1 MPMETVS
8 ASGAGL
14 RYALVAYDRD
24 GAERPEGGA
33 FLSTEVADLL
43 AGEPV
48 TDVLLVSHVWN
59 GDLPAARDQ
68 YTRWFTTM
76 LGCAA
81 DRAALAARPGGFR
94 PLVVGLHWPSKA
106 WGDED
111 LGAASVAVGGRP
123 GAAAGVGDLVD
134 RYAALLDDND
144 RVRAALR
151 VIFAAALLD
160 IAPDTMPPEVAAAY
174 AVLDTE
180 SRLGAAGAGA
190 PPGSDREPFDAE
202 AAYEEAM
209 AEEDL
214 VSYGGGSLGGLLAPL
229 RTLTFWS
236 MKRRACSFGETA
248 AAALLRRLREA
259 VPAGRDVRFHLMG
272 HSFGCIVVSAA
283 VAGAPPVDTL
293 VLVQGALSLWSYAD
307 RIPGLAGRSGYFR
320 RIMSDRLVRGAIV
333 TTMSQHDRAVG
344 VFYPLGAAAARQVS
358 YPVGGFPTYG
368 AVGAFG
374 LRGLTTTDMPMRDA
388 AGRYGFRPGGVYN
401 LESSRVIAHGGGSS
415 GAHSD
420 ICHPEVAH
428 AVWEAIAVSR

>member
-1 MPMETVS
+1 VS
-8 ASGAGL
+8 
-14 RYALVAYDRD
+14 YDRD
-24 GAERPEGGA
+24 GAERPEEGA
-33 FLSTEVADLL
+33 MFSDEVAAML
-43 AGEPV
+43 AGSSV
-48 TDVLLVSHVWN
+48 TDVILVSHGWN
-59 GDLPAARDQ
+59 GDLPAARAQ
-68 YTRWFTTM
+68 YARWFATM

-94 PLVVGLHWPSKA
+94 PLVVGLHWPSRA

-111 LGAASVAVGGRP
+111 LGSASFAVAGAGRP
-123 GAAAGVGDLVD
+123 GAATGVGDLVDRNAALLDDDLVD
-134 RYAALLDDND
+134 RYAALLDDNE

-151 VIFAAALLD
+151 VIFAAAVLD

-174 AVLDTE
+174 AVLDAE

-190 PPGSDREPFDAE
+190 QPGSDREPFDAE

-214 VSYGGGSLGGLLAPL
+214 VPYGGGSLGGLLAPL

-236 MKRRACSFGETA
+236 MKRRACRFGETG
-248 AAALLRRLREA
+248 AAALLRRLRDA
-259 VPAGRDVRFHLMG
+259 VPAGREVRLHLIG

-283 VAGAPPVDTL
+283 VTGAPPVDTL

-307 RIPGLAGRSGYFR
+307 RIPGTTGRSGYFR
-320 RIMSDRLVRGAIV
+320 RIMSDHLVRGAVV
-333 TTMSQHDRAVG
+333 TTMSRHDRAVG
-344 VFYPLGAAAARQVS
+344 VFYPLGAAAARQTA

-388 AGRYGFRPGGVYN
+388 AAGYGFRPGGVYN
-401 LESSRVIAHGGGSS
+401 LESSRFIAHGGGSA

-428 AVWEAIAVSR
+428 AVWEAVAVPPGG